1 MIAHIYDPN
10 IYTKLIV
17 WDVED
22 PHEFA
27 GIIED
32 AIGVWTDLTGYGK
45 ALLSD
50 PLVEIYLTAD
60 DMFAEYIIE
69 KRKRKTFIKYT

>member
-1 MIAHIYDPN
+1 MIAHITDPN
-10 IYTKLIV
+10 IHTKLIV

-27 GIIED
+27 DIIED
-32 AIGVWTDLTGYGK
+32 AIGVWTDLTGYGQV
-45 ALLSD
+45 LLSD

-60 DMFAEYIIE
+60 DMFAEMYIE
-69 KRKRKTFIKYT
+69 VRDGKTFIKHT